1 MKKHELQSVN
11 SFVQQAKQ
19 FRSVAKRKK
28 PLKVL
33 TGEQKDD
40 ICVLKENHWL
50 QEKEVIGRREA
61 GNSLQHISNSPV
73 SSKRA

>member
-11 SFVQQAKQ
+11 SFVLQAKQ

-28 PLKVL
+28 PWKVL
-33 TGEQKDD
+33 TGEQKGD

-50 QEKEVIGRREA
+50 QEEEVIGRREV